1 VTASQTILV
10 LVVLGLFAATILSG
24 RPAHRPDAVAWI
36 RVRDPGMGGAA
47 GEGAG
52 QPDRESILNLVTS
65 ADVLRAALRMPG
77 VAEGTLLRQQADPI
91 AWLTRHV
98 AVQSRPD
105 SEVAT
110 VRIPDQG
117 SDDAALV
124 VNAVVEALIAHI
136 DSGRMA
142 EVEARRIRLTQQL
155 DETDAELKRSVELF
169 ANTRPGSSPA
179 EADEIPLDSAALVE
193 EIERLRRLADQI
205 CRQMEA
211 VALEATAPPR
221 VQLLDAARTSP

>member
-1 VTASQTILV
+1 
-10 LVVLGLFAATILSG
+10 
-24 RPAHRPDAVAWI
+24 
-36 RVRDPGMGGAA
+36 MGGAA

-52 QPDRESILNLVTS
+52 QPDRESILKLVTS
-65 ADVLRAALRMPG
+65 ADVLRAAVGKPG
-77 VAEGTLLRQQADPI
+77 IAEGTLLQQQADPI

-98 AVQSRPD
+98 AVRSGPD

-110 VRIPDQG
+110 VRIPGQG
-117 SDDAALV
+117 SDDAARV

-142 EVEARRIRLTQQL
+142 EVEARRTRLTQQL

-179 EADEIPLDSAALVE
+179 EAGEIPLDSAALVE
-193 EIERLRRLADQI
+193 EIERLRRRADQI
-205 CRQMEA
+205 GRQMETA
-211 VALEATAPPR
+211 AFEEATLPPR
-221 VQLLDAARTSP
+221 VQLLEAARTTP